1 METRGN
7 DRIETVKQNT
17 DVHTVWV
24 GEEDRIA
31 SFHAVEHYEPQ
42 TFSCHDYFIN
52 FLRSLQERGFRFQ

>member
-1 METRGN
+1 MVE
-7 DRIETVKQNT
+7 VMKQT

-31 SFHAVEHYEPQ
+31 SFHAVGHYEPQ